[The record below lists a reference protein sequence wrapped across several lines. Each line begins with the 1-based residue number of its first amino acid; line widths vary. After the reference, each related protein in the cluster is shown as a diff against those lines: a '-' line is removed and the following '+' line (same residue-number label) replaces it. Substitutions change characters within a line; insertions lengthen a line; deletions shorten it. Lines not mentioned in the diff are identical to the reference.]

1 MDTNFI
7 FLHSEFAEIWG
18 KDNVVRVILNVSIN
32 TEEMWSRD
40 TRGIG
45 GEGEIKIGIS
55 RYVYTIHIQVYTIH
69 TNTQSFACTHK

>member
-45 GEGEIKIGIS
+45 GEDFKISI
-55 RYVYTIHIQVYTIH
+55 YFFLVPLTY
-69 TNTQSFACTHK
+69 F